1 MRSYGSI
8 DERHVPRRPKTNSL
22 VRLGLDVAV
31 TRPGDS
37 SSSRTMMYV
46 QANILLT
53 ASYTALSDE
62 LFKRASSFQESLEAE
77 LKTRAI
83 ARWRTPASSLIFL
96 CPTKLHLCPQTA
108 FFAHFFTLCPDPPIL
123 CPDPPI
129 LCPAF
134 YVRKASGSSVDL
146 GQLKRT
152 GSDGRR

>member
-1 MRSYGSI
+1 MDRTGYSAEIPVLAVAHDYSLNFKTLQEPRYGGRSFRVREAETWAGTPVLEYEALALEDALALLQCLYDII
-8 DERHVPRRPKTNSL
+8 DEAETTGVGRWWTMTN
-22 VRLGLDVAV
+22 
-31 TRPGDS
+31 
-37 SSSRTMMYV
+37 
-46 QANILLT
+46 
-53 ASYTALSDE
+53 
-62 LFKRASSFQESLEAE
+62 
-77 LKTRAI
+77 
-83 ARWRTPASSLIFL
+83 FL

-108 FFAHFFTLCPDPPIL
+108 LFAHFFTL